1 MTSMVLDTVNTK
13 SYSFILCFML
23 FKERLLKKHCC
34 IVVFVNLK
42 MFLLVDSKE
51 QDVSIIGLKTVF
63 VAIMSHA
70 QGIFCQS
77 DRSACLFQ
85 LYNFSRKV

>member
-1 MTSMVLDTVNTK
+1 
-13 SYSFILCFML
+13 
-23 FKERLLKKHCC
+23 
-34 IVVFVNLK
+34 
-42 MFLLVDSKE
+42 MFLLEDSKE

-85 LYNFSRKV
+85 LYNFFRKV